1 MCLKKWG
8 VHANKTCWVWSQNS
22 GSTTVP
28 SVKIY
33 LILCSFGGLR
43 MPKFV
48 FYWVRL
54 KMWWKLSQMA
64 ILMGKTMINQWTF
77 GGFSPK
83 MSDVQLVMG
92 ALADEAGNTQGQK
105 AKGTKAAWDFD
116 GLRRMG
122 HVFSWS
128 VCGQPLGLF
137 FDHYMFPLCF
147 FPCFMRFNKLI
158 IFVGWSWNHK
168 KCISMVKKTCMNIYW
183 WLISICVTE
192 WSEPKWNQNGCSM
205 SVLCCG
211 PAKSTIKCR
220 DTCEACWTFAFGDGS
235 TPLK

>member
-1 MCLKKWG
+1 MRSPCKQDMLG
-8 VHANKTCWVWSQNS
+8 LISEFRVHYCPQCQNIS
-22 GSTTVP
+22 HSMLP
-28 SVKIY
+28 
-33 LILCSFGGLR
+33 LGGLR

-137 FDHYMFPLCF
+137 FWPLLV
-147 FPCFMRFNKLI
+147 PI
-158 IFVGWSWNHK
+158 VFVSHVLWGSINLSFLLVGHET
-168 KCISMVKKTCMNIYW
+168 IRNASLW
-183 WLISICVTE
+183 WRKHV
-192 WSEPKWNQNGCSM
+192 
-205 SVLCCG
+205 
-211 PAKSTIKCR
+211 
-220 DTCEACWTFAFGDGS
+220 WTYIDDLFQYE
-235 TPLK
+235 